1 MSNFNRLWLLLITVV
16 FLLLQPQRIHWVC
29 IPHSPAF
36 LASAGLSYPLCF
48 ASGFHV
54 MYAHSSGSWLTH
66 CRPPY
71 CNPHWFSR
79 AIQGTAAAADQLNP
93 DLFIH
98 VISGTK
104 QCSILISALLFPD
117 ICAPHVLPIP
127 CLHVC
132 SVVDHLLWASSCSP
146 SRAEPKP
153 EWVLLKR
160 YSYRPRILEPSHTQH
175 SPAHG
180 PQQSSKII
188 YMPLICHMYY

>member
-1 MSNFNRLWLLLITVV
+1 MSIFFNRLWIVV
-16 FLLLQPQRIHWVC
+16 FFLLQPQRVHWVC

-66 CRPPY
+66 CRPPH
-71 CNPHWFSR
+71 CNPHWLSR
-79 AIQGTAAAADQLNP
+79 AVQGTAANRLDP
-93 DLFIH
+93 YLFIH
-98 VISGTK
+98 MISEAK
-104 QCSILISALLFPD
+104 HCSILISAFPLPD

-132 SVVDHLLWASSCSP
+132 SVVDNLLWASSCCP
-146 SRAEPKP
+146 VRAEPKP

-180 PQQSSKII
+180 P
-188 YMPLICHMYY
+188 